1 MVKKEFHNQHS
12 NGTKV
17 KLEIFDKYFN
27 ECLPVFIHTSFCKD
41 IFIYDLFAGKGKDQ
55 NGEFGTS
62 LNIIRGVSRHC
73 HAISEKNKRVY
84 IILND
89 KEQSNELS
97 RNVDEYLA
105 SCKCDCDLDEC
116 VLKHNVD
123 AFSSNVIVKSED
135 FTTYFNNVIYPVL
148 CKRKECAKIIFLDP
162 FNFIMDDTLFKQLT
176 SLKSTDYLCFMPSS
190 YLRRFKKTDAFN
202 SYIDKDKLLF
212 DESRPNECHRVIARY
227 FESLVADKE
236 YYVGYFSIKYNKNIY
251 GIIFGSNHSFGAEK
265 FQKVCWDIDN
275 VTGEA
280 DYNIDKEIVYNGQ
293 QSLFEEHSIPRK
305 IKEFN
310 ELLTKLIKDK
320 MIITD
325 VDAYKFAL
333 KNRCLPKH
341 AADVLKQLMNQGVIN
356 VFKTKTSDIHK
367 IKIPTNIV
375 YNETV

>member
-1 MVKKEFHNQHS
+1 
-12 NGTKV
+12 
-17 KLEIFDKYFN
+17 
-27 ECLPVFIHTSFCKD
+27 
-41 IFIYDLFAGKGKDQ
+41 
-55 NGEFGTS
+55 
-62 LNIIRGVSRHC
+62 
-73 HAISEKNKRVY
+73 
-84 IILND
+84 
-89 KEQSNELS
+89 
-97 RNVDEYLA
+97 
-105 SCKCDCDLDEC
+105 
-116 VLKHNVD
+116 
-123 AFSSNVIVKSED
+123 
-135 FTTYFNNVIYPVL
+135 
-148 CKRKECAKIIFLDP
+148 
-162 FNFIMDDTLFKQLT
+162 MDDTLFKQLT

-251 GIIFGSNHSFGAEK
+251 GIILGSNHSFGAEK